1 MKTGS
6 VGGDSI
12 DAGYDRLEALYADRY
27 LTDLYPRLD
36 DLEQQELR
44 QRAAAPTESAAST
57 LAYLRRLSPLP
68 GRGEAMLV
76 VGCGAKPETIEFLRS
91 SGFRC
96 LGVEAVASIAEGAR
110 RYLADPESVVTGT
123 SEYLPVPDASQDVLL
138 LESVLEHVDSVER
151 TLAEAFRILRSNG
164 IAYVTTTDRLLFH
177 NDEYRRR
184 FFQFY
189 PRVLKESYVF
199 QHLHY
204 DPRLANYTTRPAV
217 HWF

>member
-1 MKTGS
+1 
-6 VGGDSI
+6 
-12 DAGYDRLEALYADRY
+12 
-27 LTDLYPRLD
+27 
-36 DLEQQELR
+36 
-44 QRAAAPTESAAST
+44 
-57 LAYLRRLSPLP
+57 
-68 GRGEAMLV
+68 MLV

-96 LGVEAVASIAEGAR
+96 LGVEAVASIADGAR

-123 SEYLPVPDASQDVLL
+123 SEYLPVPDASQDVVL

-151 TLAEAFRILRSNG
+151 TLAEAFRVLRSNG
-164 IAYVTTTDRLLFH
+164 VAYVTTTNRLLFH

-217 HWF
+217 HWFSYADLCAAGRRAGFHDFYSKLDLLRLADPLVAGSRLKTFVIRCTRRSPLLRALALTQRPGGSIFMVKR